1 MKITV
6 DVNLS
11 RKYAFETA
19 QDVCRKLFE
28 LGAEVFMCESLKNI
42 FSFLPITFMQ
52 ESAVYEQCDII
63 ISVGGDGTFI
73 HASHFAAKYDKKIL
87 GINAG
92 KLGFLAGVERH
103 ELYLLSSLFTG
114 EYDIDN
120 RMMLCCEYYVDGKL
134 KSKHYCLNDVVIA
147 RGISLRLCD
156 ITVREKG
163 NWVSDYYCD
172 GLVLSTPTGSTAYSL
187 SAGGPIVDPT
197 LESIILTPICPHTL
211 SSRPILFKADTVLS
225 VEVANRQLC
234 LPVFSCD
241 GEEAIELEEGCLLKI
256 RRANR
261 CTHVIRIKTDSFT
274 DILSVKLDDRKK

>member
-11 RKYAFETA
+11 RKHAFETA
-19 QDVCRKLFE
+19 QDVCKELFE
-28 LGAEVFMCESLKNI
+28 LGAEVLMSKSLENS
-42 FSFLPITFMQ
+42 FSFLPVEFTD
-52 ESAVYEQCDII
+52 ENSAYEQCDII
-63 ISVGGDGTFI
+63 ITIGGDGTFI

-103 ELYLLSSLFTG
+103 ELFLLSSLFTG
-114 EYDIDN
+114 EYEIDN
-120 RMMLCCEYYVDGKL
+120 RMMLCCEYYVDGNL

-225 VEVANRQLC
+225 VEVANRKQC
-234 LPVFSCD
+234 LPVLSCD
-241 GEEAIELEEGCLLKI
+241 GEQAIELEEGSILKI